1 MRNESENERESLFER
16 RILGRKFMDRWNE
29 RKETGVES
37 KDGEERETAT
47 GNRREK
53 TQRGGRE
60 LIKSL

>member
-1 MRNESENERESLFER
+1 MSVRKANSSG
-16 RILGRKFMDRWNE
+16 ILGRKFMGRWNE

-53 TQRGGRE
+53 TQGGGRE